1 VSVEDRV
8 GKGVDRRHGAIGCWP
23 LGSQPFKLSLCL
35 QILHHGSTAVHYD
48 VDGSRSLLVYLRLE
62 RSCATLTWSR
72 PCWSGLRG
80 GNASSS
86 SSSCQPDFC
95 LSVNAEE
102 VVSPGMALKYATNSM
117 GSMPLTV
124 VGGAGVLGS
133 VAVAFKEVAV
143 AGLEEGYLDLD
154 SVKDVILGADIKD
167 RDPEVAIVAR
177 RYGLDKF
184 SGLENS
190 LAIIYGANLSDNR
203 IFMILSPPHM
213 CK

>member
-1 VSVEDRV
+1 
-8 GKGVDRRHGAIGCWP
+8 
-23 LGSQPFKLSLCL
+23 
-35 QILHHGSTAVHYD
+35 VHYD
-48 VDGSRSLLVYLRLE
+48 VDGSRSSLVYLRLE

-72 PCWSGLRG
+72 PYWSGLRG
-80 GNASSS
+80 VNASSS
-86 SSSCQPDFC
+86 SQPDFC

-102 VVSPGMALKYATNSM
+102 VVSPGMALKYVTNGM
-117 GSMPLTV
+117 GSVALAV
-124 VGGAGVLGS
+124 GGGAGVLGG
-133 VAVAFKEVAV
+133 VGVAFKEVAV